1 MDTVRI
7 GWFSEEKSL
16 ERDNN
21 TEAFLSL
28 VKAGLWEKEVTLRD
42 FGYLNFAEIMRMS
55 EEQSVAG
62 VVAAGLEHITDVK
75 VPQEWALQFVGMALQ
90 IEQRNQAMN
99 AFIARLVETLGK
111 AGINTL
117 LVKGQGIA
125 QCYEKTTLED
135 QRRRGS
141 LFKHR

>member
-42 FGYLNFAEIMRMS
+42 FGYLNFAEIMRLS

-75 VPQEWALQFVGMALQ
+75 VPQEWAFTV
-90 IEQRNQAMN
+90 
-99 AFIARLVETLGK
+99 
-111 AGINTL
+111 
-117 LVKGQGIA
+117 
-125 QCYEKTTLED
+125 
-135 QRRRGS
+135 RGNGPS
-141 LFKHR
+141 N